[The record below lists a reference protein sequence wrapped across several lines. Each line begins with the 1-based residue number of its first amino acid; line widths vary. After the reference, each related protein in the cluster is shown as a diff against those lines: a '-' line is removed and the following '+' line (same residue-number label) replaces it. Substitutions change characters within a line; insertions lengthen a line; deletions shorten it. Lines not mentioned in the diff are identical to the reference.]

1 VNLLVGEITGLLK
14 ILVGV
19 AGGIVAATNSVLGGN
34 ADWDVIEAASSIGAA
49 FTGVLVVMVA
59 ADGVA
64 EMGVVGDGAM
74 DEQLTPAPAKT
85 SVFVKEI
92 FASEGKLDEK
102 VTSSGELT
110 LSLEPVLP
118 LIDNEDKD
126 LEGDETREDDERS
139 RCKA

>member
-126 LEGDETREDDERS
+126 LEGDETREDNERS